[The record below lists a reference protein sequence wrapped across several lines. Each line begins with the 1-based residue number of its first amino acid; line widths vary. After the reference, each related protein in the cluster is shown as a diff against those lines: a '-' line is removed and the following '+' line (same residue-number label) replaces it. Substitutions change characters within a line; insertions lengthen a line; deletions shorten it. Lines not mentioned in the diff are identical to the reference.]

1 MKTKFSK
8 IILAV
13 FLILFITLSSTV
25 SATDNTSPD
34 SVTSSDN
41 IVSVSNNVDGNN
53 SVGNTSSST
62 GGNSTAPSDPTD
74 NVVSHTVGNEVEGST
89 VVNETIS
96 QSTDDEITD
105 AADMSSP
112 DEDVLASYETDYE
125 FVDSD
130 LYLFDV
136 NLDISQVVDGNVFA
150 YGQTVNVSGEI
161 NGDLFV
167 FASNLTIEESAI
179 IHGNV
184 FALASDMTVSG
195 IAADVYAMA
204 DNFSLSEKSII
215 ARNLY
220 LSSNNISL
228 EGQVSR
234 DAYIAANTL
243 KIAENDEPVIEG
255 NLTYSST
262 SEAQINENSIGG
274 EITYNAIQ
282 PIDSSVKVWS
292 IVSNLIS
299 ALVLSFII
307 IMILLWI
314 NPKFKDNV
322 CEIIAKKSF
331 LSFGI
336 GLLVFFA
343 TIIISIILLLF
354 TGGLGASTAVVAIV
368 FLILGYILS
377 STVFSMALGK
387 LLANK
392 FGFNKNVA
400 YVLLSLLIVLIV
412 NLIRYIPYVGGPIG
426 FIIAMVG
433 LGIICVNAYK
443 REKKVK

>member
-13 FLILFITLSSTV
+13 FLILFVTLSSTV
-25 SATDNTSPD
+25 AATDNTSPD

-41 IVSVSNNVDGNN
+41 IVSVSNTTDGNS

-62 GGNSTAPSDPTD
+62 GGNSTAAD
-74 NVVSHTVGNEVEGST
+74 NVVSHVVENEVEGST
-89 VVNETIS
+89 IVNETIS
-96 QSTDDEITD
+96 QSADDELTD
-105 AADMSSP
+105 AADISSP
-112 DEDVLASYETDYE
+112 EEDILASYETDYV

-184 FALASDMTVSG
+184 FALSSNMTVSG
-195 IAADVYAMA
+195 IVSDIYAMS
-204 DNFSLSEKSII
+204 DNFQLSEKSII

-220 LSSNNISL
+220 LSSDSASL
-228 EGQVSR
+228 SGKISR
-234 DAYIAANTL
+234 DAYIATNTL
-243 KIAENDEPVIEG
+243 KIAEKDEPIVVG
-255 NLTYSST
+255 NLTYSSIN
-262 SEAQINENSIGG
+262 EAQINENSIGG

-282 PIDSSVKVWS
+282 PIDSSVKIWS

>member
-41 IVSVSNNVDGNN
+41 IISVSNNVDGNN

-62 GGNSTAPSDPTD
+62 DGNSTAPSDPTD

-262 SEAQINENSIGG
+262 SEAQINEASVGG
-274 EITYNAIQ
+274 EIKYNAVQ
-282 PIDSSVKVWS
+282 VDNSARVWS
-292 IVSNLIS
+292 VVSNLIS
-299 ALVLSFII
+299 ALVLSFIV

-314 NPKFKDNV
+314 APKFKDNI

-343 TIIISIILLLF
+343 TIIAAIILLLF
-354 TGGLGASTAVVAIV
+354 TYGFGASTAVVAIA
-368 FLILGYILS
+368 FLILGYVLS

-392 FGFNKNVA
+392 FGFTKNVA

-426 FIIAMVG
+426 FIIAMIG

>member
-13 FLILFITLSSTV
+13 FLILFITLSSAV

-62 GGNSTAPSDPTD
+62 GGNSTAPSEPTD

-262 SEAQINENSIGG
+262 SEAQINEASVGG
-274 EITYNAIQ
+274 EIKYNAVQ
-282 PIDSSVKVWS
+282 VDNSARVWS
-292 IVSNLIS
+292 VVSNLIS
-299 ALVLSFII
+299 ALVLSFIV

-314 NPKFKDNV
+314 APKFKDNI

-343 TIIISIILLLF
+343 TIIAVIILLLF
-354 TGGLGASTAVVAIV
+354 TYGFGASTAVVAIA
-368 FLILGYILS
+368 FLILGYVLS

-392 FGFNKNVA
+392 FGFTKNVA

-426 FIIAMVG
+426 FIIAMIG

>member
-1 MKTKFSK
+1 MKTKLSK

-13 FLILFITLSSTV
+13 FLILFVTLSSTV
-25 SATDNTSPD
+25 AATDNTSPD

-41 IVSVSNNVDGNN
+41 IVSVSNTTDGNS

-62 GGNSTAPSDPTD
+62 GGNSTAAD
-74 NVVSHTVGNEVEGST
+74 NVVSHVVENEVEGST
-89 VVNETIS
+89 IVNETIS
-96 QSTDDEITD
+96 QSADDELTD
-105 AADMSSP
+105 AADISSP
-112 DEDVLASYETDYE
+112 EEDILASYETDYV

-262 SEAQINENSIGG
+262 SEAQINEASVGG
-274 EITYNAIQ
+274 EIKYNAVQVDNSARIW
-282 PIDSSVKVWS
+282 SV
-292 IVSNLIS
+292 VSDLIS

>member
-13 FLILFITLSSTV
+13 FLILFITLSSAV

-62 GGNSTAPSDPTD
+62 GGNSTAPSEPTD

-96 QSTDDEITD
+96 QSTDDELTD
-105 AADMSSP
+105 AADISSP
-112 DEDVLASYETDYE
+112 EEDILASYETDYE

-262 SEAQINENSIGG
+262 SEAQINEASVGG
-274 EITYNAIQ
+274 EIKYNAVQ
-282 PIDSSVKVWS
+282 VDNSARVWS
-292 IVSNLIS
+292 VVSNLIS
-299 ALVLSFII
+299 ALVLSFIV

-314 NPKFKDNV
+314 APKFKDNI

-343 TIIISIILLLF
+343 TIIAAIILLLF
-354 TGGLGASTAVVAIV
+354 TYGFGASTAVVAIA
-368 FLILGYILS
+368 FLILGYVLS

-392 FGFNKNVA
+392 FGFTKNVA

>member
-41 IVSVSNNVDGNN
+41 IISVSNNVDGNN

-62 GGNSTAPSDPTD
+62 GGNSTAPSEPTD

-262 SEAQINENSIGG
+262 SEAQINEASVGG
-274 EITYNAIQ
+274 EIKYNAVQ
-282 PIDSSVKVWS
+282 VDNSARVWS
-292 IVSNLIS
+292 VVSNLIS
-299 ALVLSFII
+299 ALVLSFIV

-314 NPKFKDNV
+314 APKFKDNI

-343 TIIISIILLLF
+343 TIIAAIILLLF
-354 TGGLGASTAVVAIV
+354 TYGFGASTAVVAIA
-368 FLILGYILS
+368 FLILGYVLS

-392 FGFNKNVA
+392 FGFTKNVA

>member
-1 MKTKFSK
+1 
-8 IILAV
+8 
-13 FLILFITLSSTV
+13 
-25 SATDNTSPD
+25 
-34 SVTSSDN
+34 
-41 IVSVSNNVDGNN
+41 
-53 SVGNTSSST
+53 
-62 GGNSTAPSDPTD
+62 
-74 NVVSHTVGNEVEGST
+74 
-89 VVNETIS
+89 
-96 QSTDDEITD
+96 
-105 AADMSSP
+105 
-112 DEDVLASYETDYE
+112 
-125 FVDSD
+125 
-130 LYLFDV
+130 
-136 NLDISQVVDGNVFA
+136 
-150 YGQTVNVSGEI
+150 
-161 NGDLFV
+161 
-167 FASNLTIEESAI
+167 
-179 IHGNV
+179 
-184 FALASDMTVSG
+184 
-195 IAADVYAMA
+195 
-204 DNFSLSEKSII
+204 
-215 ARNLY
+215 
-220 LSSNNISL
+220 
-228 EGQVSR
+228 
-234 DAYIAANTL
+234 
-243 KIAENDEPVIEG
+243 
-255 NLTYSST
+255 
-262 SEAQINENSIGG
+262 
-274 EITYNAIQ
+274 
-282 PIDSSVKVWS
+282 
-292 IVSNLIS
+292 
-299 ALVLSFII
+299 
-307 IMILLWI
+307 MILLWI

>member
-41 IVSVSNNVDGNN
+41 IISVSNNVDGNN

-262 SEAQINENSIGG
+262 SEAQINEASVGG
-274 EITYNAIQ
+274 EIKYNAVQ
-282 PIDSSVKVWS
+282 VDNSARVWS
-292 IVSNLIS
+292 VVSNLIS
-299 ALVLSFII
+299 ALVLSFIV

-314 NPKFKDNV
+314 APKFKDNI

-343 TIIISIILLLF
+343 TIIAAIILLLF
-354 TGGLGASTAVVAIV
+354 TYGFGASTAVVAIA
-368 FLILGYILS
+368 FLILGYVLS

-392 FGFNKNVA
+392 FGFTKNVA

-426 FIIAMVG
+426 FIIAMIG

>member
-41 IVSVSNNVDGNN
+41 IISVSNNVDGNN

-62 GGNSTAPSDPTD
+62 GGNSTAPSEPTD

-195 IAADVYAMA
+195 IAAYVYAMA

-262 SEAQINENSIGG
+262 SEGQINEASVGG
-274 EITYNAIQ
+274 EIKYNAVQ
-282 PIDSSVKVWS
+282 VDNSARVWS
-292 IVSNLIS
+292 VVSNLIS
-299 ALVLSFII
+299 ALVLSFIV

-314 NPKFKDNV
+314 APKFKDNI

-343 TIIISIILLLF
+343 TIIAAIILLLF
-354 TGGLGASTAVVAIV
+354 TYGFGASTAVVAIA
-368 FLILGYILS
+368 FLILGYVLS

-392 FGFNKNVA
+392 FGFTKNVA

-426 FIIAMVG
+426 FIIAMIG

>member
-41 IVSVSNNVDGNN
+41 IISVSNNVDGNN

-62 GGNSTAPSDPTD
+62 GGNSTAPSDSTD

-262 SEAQINENSIGG
+262 SEAQINEASVGG
-274 EITYNAIQ
+274 EIKYNAVQVDNSARI
-282 PIDSSVKVWS
+282 WS

-299 ALVLSFII
+299 ALVLSFIV

-314 NPKFKDNV
+314 APKFKDNI

-343 TIIISIILLLF
+343 TIIAAIILLLF
-354 TGGLGASTAVVAIV
+354 TYGFGASTAVVAIA
-368 FLILGYILS
+368 FLILGYVLS

-392 FGFNKNVA
+392 FGFTKNVA

-426 FIIAMVG
+426 FIIAMIG

>member
-13 FLILFITLSSTV
+13 FLILFVTLSSTV
-25 SATDNTSPD
+25 AATDNTSPD

-41 IVSVSNNVDGNN
+41 IVSVSNTTDGNS

-62 GGNSTAPSDPTD
+62 GGNSTAAD
-74 NVVSHTVGNEVEGST
+74 NVVSHVVENEVEGST
-89 VVNETIS
+89 IVNETIS
-96 QSTDDEITD
+96 QSADDELTD
-105 AADMSSP
+105 AADISSP
-112 DEDVLASYETDYE
+112 EEDILASYETDYV

-262 SEAQINENSIGG
+262 SEAQINEASVGG
-274 EITYNAIQ
+274 EIKYNAVQ
-282 PIDSSVKVWS
+282 VDNSARVWS
-292 IVSNLIS
+292 VVSNLIS
-299 ALVLSFII
+299 ALVLSFIV

-314 NPKFKDNV
+314 APKFKDNV

>member
-13 FLILFITLSSTV
+13 FLILFITLSSAV

-62 GGNSTAPSDPTD
+62 GGNSTAPSEPTD

-262 SEAQINENSIGG
+262 SEAQINEASVGG
-274 EITYNAIQ
+274 EIKYNAVQ
-282 PIDSSVKVWS
+282 VDNSARVWS
-292 IVSNLIS
+292 VVSNLIS
-299 ALVLSFII
+299 ALVLSFIV

-314 NPKFKDNV
+314 APKFKDNI

-343 TIIISIILLLF
+343 TIIAAIILLLF
-354 TGGLGASTAVVAIV
+354 TYGFGASTAVVAIV

>member
-62 GGNSTAPSDPTD
+62 GGNSTAPSEPTD

-105 AADMSSP
+105 AADMSSL

-262 SEAQINENSIGG
+262 SEAQINEASVGG
-274 EITYNAIQ
+274 EIKYNAVQ
-282 PIDSSVKVWS
+282 VDNSARVWS
-292 IVSNLIS
+292 VVSNLIS
-299 ALVLSFII
+299 ALVLSFIV

-314 NPKFKDNV
+314 APKFKDNI

-343 TIIISIILLLF
+343 TIIAAIILLLF
-354 TGGLGASTAVVAIV
+354 TYGFGASTAVVAIA
-368 FLILGYILS
+368 FLILGYVLS

-392 FGFNKNVA
+392 FGFTKNVA

-426 FIIAMVG
+426 FIIAMIG

>member
-1 MKTKFSK
+1 MKTKLSK

-13 FLILFITLSSTV
+13 FLILFVTLSSTV
-25 SATDNTSPD
+25 AATDNTSPD

-41 IVSVSNNVDGNN
+41 IVSVSNTTDGNN

-62 GGNSTAPSDPTD
+62 GGNSTAAD
-74 NVVSHTVGNEVEGST
+74 NVVSHVVENEVEGST
-89 VVNETIS
+89 IVNETIS
-96 QSTDDEITD
+96 QSADDEIID
-105 AADMSSP
+105 AADISSP
-112 DEDVLASYETDYE
+112 EEDILASYETDYV

-184 FALASDMTVSG
+184 FALSSNMTVSG
-195 IAADVYAMA
+195 IVSDIYAMS
-204 DNFSLSEKSII
+204 DNFQLSEKSII

-220 LSSNNISL
+220 LSSDSVSL
-228 EGQVSR
+228 SGKISR
-234 DAYIAANTL
+234 DAYITTNTL
-243 KIAENDEPVIEG
+243 KIAEKDEPIIVG
-255 NLTYSST
+255 NLTYSSIN
-262 SEAQINENSIGG
+262 EAQINENSIGG

-282 PIDSSVKVWS
+282 PIDSSVKIWS

>member
-105 AADMSSP
+105 AADMSSL

-234 DAYIAANTL
+234 DAYISANTL

-262 SEAQINENSIGG
+262 SEAQINEASVGG
-274 EITYNAIQ
+274 EIKYNAVQVDNSARIW
-282 PIDSSVKVWS
+282 SV
-292 IVSNLIS
+292 VSNLIS
-299 ALVLSFII
+299 ALVLSFIV

-314 NPKFKDNV
+314 APKFKDNI

-343 TIIISIILLLF
+343 TIIAAIILLLF
-354 TGGLGASTAVVAIV
+354 TYGFGASTAVVAIA
-368 FLILGYILS
+368 FLILGYVLS

-392 FGFNKNVA
+392 FGFTKNVA

-426 FIIAMVG
+426 FIIAMIG

>member
-1 MKTKFSK
+1 M
-8 IILAV
+8 
-13 FLILFITLSSTV
+13 

-41 IVSVSNNVDGNN
+41 IVSVSNTTDGNN

-62 GGNSTAPSDPTD
+62 GGNSTAAD
-74 NVVSHTVGNEVEGST
+74 NVVSHVVENEVEGST

-96 QSTDDEITD
+96 QSADDELID
-105 AADMSSP
+105 AADISSP
-112 DEDVLASYETDYE
+112 EEDILASYETDYE

-243 KIAENDEPVIEG
+243 KIAEKDEPIVVG
-255 NLTYSST
+255 NLTYSSIN
-262 SEAQINENSIGG
+262 EAQINENSIGG

-282 PIDSSVKVWS
+282 PIDSSVKIWS

-299 ALVLSFII
+299 ALVLSFIV

-314 NPKFKDNV
+314 APKFKDNI

-343 TIIISIILLLF
+343 TIIAAIILLLF
-354 TGGLGASTAVVAIV
+354 TYGFGASTAVVAIV

>member
-105 AADMSSP
+105 AADMSSL

-262 SEAQINENSIGG
+262 SEAQINEASVGG
-274 EITYNAIQ
+274 EIKYNAVQVDNSARIW
-282 PIDSSVKVWS
+282 SV
-292 IVSNLIS
+292 VSNLIS
-299 ALVLSFII
+299 ALVLSFIV

-314 NPKFKDNV
+314 APKFKDNI

-343 TIIISIILLLF
+343 TIIAAIILLLF
-354 TGGLGASTAVVAIV
+354 TYGFGASTAVVAIA
-368 FLILGYILS
+368 FLILGYVLS

-392 FGFNKNVA
+392 FGFTKNVA

-426 FIIAMVG
+426 FIIAMIG

>member
-1 MKTKFSK
+1 MKTKLSK

-13 FLILFITLSSTV
+13 FLILFVTLSNTV
-25 SATDNTSPD
+25 AATDNTSPD

-41 IVSVSNNVDGNN
+41 IVSVSNTTDGNN

-62 GGNSTAPSDPTD
+62 GGNSTAAD
-74 NVVSHTVGNEVEGST
+74 NVVSHVVENEVEGST

-96 QSTDDEITD
+96 QSADDELID
-105 AADMSSP
+105 AADISSP
-112 DEDVLASYETDYE
+112 EEDILASYETDYE

-204 DNFSLSEKSII
+204 DNFSLSGKSII

-262 SEAQINENSIGG
+262 SEAQINEASVGG
-274 EITYNAIQ
+274 EIKYNAVQ
-282 PIDSSVKVWS
+282 VDNSARVWS
-292 IVSNLIS
+292 VVSNLIS
-299 ALVLSFII
+299 ALVLSFIV

-314 NPKFKDNV
+314 APKFKDNI

-343 TIIISIILLLF
+343 TIIAAIILLLF
-354 TGGLGASTAVVAIV
+354 TYGFGASTAVVAIA
-368 FLILGYILS
+368 FLILGYVLS

-392 FGFNKNVA
+392 FGFTKNVA

-426 FIIAMVG
+426 FIIAMIG

>member
-13 FLILFITLSSTV
+13 FLILFITLSSAV

-62 GGNSTAPSDPTD
+62 GGNSTAPSEPTD

-204 DNFSLSEKSII
+204 DNFSLSGKSII

-262 SEAQINENSIGG
+262 SEAQINEASVGG
-274 EITYNAIQ
+274 EIKYNAVQ
-282 PIDSSVKVWS
+282 VDNSARVWS
-292 IVSNLIS
+292 VVSNLIS
-299 ALVLSFII
+299 ALVLSFIV

-314 NPKFKDNV
+314 APKFKDNI

-343 TIIISIILLLF
+343 TIIAAIILLLF
-354 TGGLGASTAVVAIV
+354 TYGFGASTAVVAIA
-368 FLILGYILS
+368 FLILGYVLS

-392 FGFNKNVA
+392 FGFTKNVA

-426 FIIAMVG
+426 FIIAMIG

>member
-8 IILAV
+8 ILLAV

-41 IVSVSNNVDGNN
+41 IISVSNNVDGNN

-62 GGNSTAPSDPTD
+62 GGNSTAPSEPTD

-195 IAADVYAMA
+195 IAAYVYAMA

-262 SEAQINENSIGG
+262 SEAQINEASVGG
-274 EITYNAIQ
+274 EIKYNAVQ
-282 PIDSSVKVWS
+282 VDNSARVWS
-292 IVSNLIS
+292 VVSNLIS
-299 ALVLSFII
+299 ALVLSFIV

-314 NPKFKDNV
+314 APKFKDNI

-343 TIIISIILLLF
+343 TIIAAIILLLF
-354 TGGLGASTAVVAIV
+354 TYGFGASTAVVAIA
-368 FLILGYILS
+368 FLILGYVLS

-392 FGFNKNVA
+392 FGFTKNVA

-426 FIIAMVG
+426 FIIAMIG

>member
-41 IVSVSNNVDGNN
+41 IISVSNNVDGNN

-62 GGNSTAPSDPTD
+62 GGNSTAPSEPTD

-262 SEAQINENSIGG
+262 SEAQINEASVGG
-274 EITYNAIQ
+274 EIKYNAVQVDNSARI
-282 PIDSSVKVWS
+282 WS

-299 ALVLSFII
+299 ALVLSFIV

-314 NPKFKDNV
+314 APKFKDNI

-343 TIIISIILLLF
+343 TIIAAIILLLF
-354 TGGLGASTAVVAIV
+354 TYGFGASTAVVAIA
-368 FLILGYILS
+368 FLILGYVLS

-392 FGFNKNVA
+392 FGFTKNVA

-426 FIIAMVG
+426 FIIAMIG

>member
-13 FLILFITLSSTV
+13 FLILFVTLSSTV
-25 SATDNTSPD
+25 AATDNTSPD

-62 GGNSTAPSDPTD
+62 GGNSTAPSEPTD

-262 SEAQINENSIGG
+262 SEAQINEASVGG
-274 EITYNAIQ
+274 EIKYNAVQ
-282 PIDSSVKVWS
+282 VDNSARVWS
-292 IVSNLIS
+292 VVSNLIS
-299 ALVLSFII
+299 ALVLSFIV

-314 NPKFKDNV
+314 APKFKDNI

-343 TIIISIILLLF
+343 TIIAAIILLLF
-354 TGGLGASTAVVAIV
+354 TYGFGASTAVVAIA
-368 FLILGYILS
+368 FLILGYVLS

-392 FGFNKNVA
+392 FGFTKNVA

-426 FIIAMVG
+426 FIIAMIG

>member
-1 MKTKFSK
+1 MKTKLSK

-13 FLILFITLSSTV
+13 FLILFVTLSSTV
-25 SATDNTSPD
+25 AATDNTSPD

-41 IVSVSNNVDGNN
+41 IVSVSNTTDGNN

-62 GGNSTAPSDPTD
+62 GGNSTAAD
-74 NVVSHTVGNEVEGST
+74 NVVSHVVENEVEGST
-89 VVNETIS
+89 IVNETIS
-96 QSTDDEITD
+96 QSADDEIID
-105 AADMSSP
+105 AADISSP
-112 DEDVLASYETDYE
+112 EEDILASYETDYV

-184 FALASDMTVSG
+184 FALSSNMTVSG
-195 IAADVYAMA
+195 IVSDIYAMS
-204 DNFSLSEKSII
+204 DNFQLSEKSII

-220 LSSNNISL
+220 LSSDSVSL
-228 EGQVSR
+228 SGKISR
-234 DAYIAANTL
+234 DAYITTNTL
-243 KIAENDEPVIEG
+243 KIAEKDEPIIVG

-262 SEAQINENSIGG
+262 NEAQINENSIGG

>member
-1 MKTKFSK
+1 MKSYLFK
-8 IILAV
+8 IILCI
-13 FLILFITLSSTV
+13 FLVLIVSSTFV
-25 SATDNTSPD
+25 LATDE
-34 SVTSSDN
+34 N
-41 IVSVSNNVDGNN
+41 IPENQ
-53 SVGNTSSST
+53 
-62 GGNSTAPSDPTD
+62 
-74 NVVSHTVGNEVEGST
+74 VVS
-89 VVNETIS
+89 
-96 QSTDDEITD
+96 TDENINTTSEIG
-105 AADMSSP
+105 
-112 DEDVLASYETDYE
+112 EILATYETNYDLVYSDMY
-125 FVDSD
+125 FLDSN
-130 LYLFDV
+130 V
-136 NLDISQVVDGNVFA
+136 EVSQVVDGNVFA

-184 FALASDMTVSG
+184 FALSSNMTVSG
-195 IAADVYAMA
+195 IVSDIYAMS
-204 DNFSLSEKSII
+204 DNFQLSEKSII

-220 LSSNNISL
+220 LSSDSASL
-228 EGQVSR
+228 SGKISR
-234 DAYIAANTL
+234 DAYIATNTL
-243 KIAENDEPVIEG
+243 KIAEKDEPIVVG
-255 NLTYSST
+255 NLTYSSIN
-262 SEAQINENSIGG
+262 EAQINENSIGG

-282 PIDSSVKVWS
+282 PIDSSVKIWS

>member
-62 GGNSTAPSDPTD
+62 GGNSTAPSEPTD

-179 IHGNV
+179 IHGNI

-262 SEAQINENSIGG
+262 SEAQINEASVGG
-274 EITYNAIQ
+274 EIKYNAVQVDNSARI
-282 PIDSSVKVWS
+282 WS

-299 ALVLSFII
+299 ALVLSFIV

-314 NPKFKDNV
+314 APKFKDNI

-343 TIIISIILLLF
+343 TIIAAIILLLF
-354 TGGLGASTAVVAIV
+354 TYGFGASTAVVAIA
-368 FLILGYILS
+368 FLILGYVLS
-377 STVFSMALGK
+377 STVFSIALGK

-392 FGFNKNVA
+392 FGFTKNVA

-426 FIIAMVG
+426 FIIAMIG

>member
-13 FLILFITLSSTV
+13 FLILFVTLSNTV
-25 SATDNTSPD
+25 AATDNTSPD

-105 AADMSSP
+105 AADMSSL

-179 IHGNV
+179 IHGNI

-262 SEAQINENSIGG
+262 SEAQINEASVGG
-274 EITYNAIQ
+274 EIKYNAVQVDNSARIW
-282 PIDSSVKVWS
+282 SV
-292 IVSNLIS
+292 VSNLIS
-299 ALVLSFII
+299 ALVLSFIV

-314 NPKFKDNV
+314 APKFKDNI

-343 TIIISIILLLF
+343 TIIAAIILLLF
-354 TGGLGASTAVVAIV
+354 TYGFGASTAVVAIA
-368 FLILGYILS
+368 FLILGYVLS

-392 FGFNKNVA
+392 FGFTKNVA

-426 FIIAMVG
+426 FIIAMIG

>member
-41 IVSVSNNVDGNN
+41 IISVSNNVDGNN

-62 GGNSTAPSDPTD
+62 GGNSTAAD
-74 NVVSHTVGNEVEGST
+74 NVVSHVVENEVEGST

-96 QSTDDEITD
+96 QSADDELID
-105 AADMSSP
+105 AADISSP
-112 DEDVLASYETDYE
+112 EEDILASYETDYE

-184 FALASDMTVSG
+184 FALSSNMTVSG
-195 IAADVYAMA
+195 IVSDIYAMS
-204 DNFSLSEKSII
+204 DNFQLSEKSII

-220 LSSNNISL
+220 LSSDSASL
-228 EGQVSR
+228 SGKISR
-234 DAYIAANTL
+234 DAYIATNTL
-243 KIAENDEPVIEG
+243 KIAEKDEPIVVG
-255 NLTYSST
+255 NLTYSSIN
-262 SEAQINENSIGG
+262 EAQINENSIGG

-282 PIDSSVKVWS
+282 PIDSSVKIWS

>member
-62 GGNSTAPSDPTD
+62 GGNSTAPSEPTD

-105 AADMSSP
+105 AADMSSL

-262 SEAQINENSIGG
+262 SEAQINEASVGG
-274 EITYNAIQ
+274 EIKYNAVQVDNSARIW
-282 PIDSSVKVWS
+282 SV
-292 IVSNLIS
+292 VSNLIS
-299 ALVLSFII
+299 ALVLSFIV

-314 NPKFKDNV
+314 APKFKDNI

-343 TIIISIILLLF
+343 TIIAAIILLLF
-354 TGGLGASTAVVAIV
+354 TYSFGASTAVVAIA
-368 FLILGYILS
+368 FLILGYVLS

-392 FGFNKNVA
+392 FGFTKNVA

-426 FIIAMVG
+426 FIIAMIG

>member
-1 MKTKFSK
+1 MKTKLSK

-13 FLILFITLSSTV
+13 FLILFVTLSSTV
-25 SATDNTSPD
+25 AATDNTSPD

-41 IVSVSNNVDGNN
+41 IVSVSNTTDGNS

-62 GGNSTAPSDPTD
+62 GGNSTAAD
-74 NVVSHTVGNEVEGST
+74 NVVSHVVENEVEGST
-89 VVNETIS
+89 IVNETIS
-96 QSTDDEITD
+96 QSSDDELTD
-105 AADMSSP
+105 AADISSP
-112 DEDVLASYETDYE
+112 EEDILASYETDYV

-195 IAADVYAMA
+195 IVSDIYAMS
-204 DNFSLSEKSII
+204 DNFQLSEKSII

-220 LSSNNISL
+220 LSSDSASL
-228 EGQVSR
+228 SGKISR
-234 DAYIAANTL
+234 DAYIATNTL
-243 KIAENDEPVIEG
+243 KIAEKDEPIVVG
-255 NLTYSST
+255 NLTYSSIN
-262 SEAQINENSIGG
+262 EAQINENSIGG

-282 PIDSSVKVWS
+282 PIDSSVKIWS

>member
-1 MKTKFSK
+1 
-8 IILAV
+8 
-13 FLILFITLSSTV
+13 
-25 SATDNTSPD
+25 
-34 SVTSSDN
+34 
-41 IVSVSNNVDGNN
+41 
-53 SVGNTSSST
+53 
-62 GGNSTAPSDPTD
+62 
-74 NVVSHTVGNEVEGST
+74 
-89 VVNETIS
+89 
-96 QSTDDEITD
+96 
-105 AADMSSP
+105 
-112 DEDVLASYETDYE
+112 
-125 FVDSD
+125 
-130 LYLFDV
+130 
-136 NLDISQVVDGNVFA
+136 
-150 YGQTVNVSGEI
+150 
-161 NGDLFV
+161 
-167 FASNLTIEESAI
+167 
-179 IHGNV
+179 
-184 FALASDMTVSG
+184 MTVSG
-195 IAADVYAMA
+195 IVSDIYAMS
-204 DNFSLSEKSII
+204 DNFQLSEKSII

-220 LSSNNISL
+220 LSSDSVSL
-228 EGQVSR
+228 SGKISR
-234 DAYIAANTL
+234 DAYIATNTL
-243 KIAENDEPVIEG
+243 KIAEEDEPIVVG
-255 NLTYSST
+255 NLTYSSIN
-262 SEAQINENSIGG
+262 EAQINENSIGG

-282 PIDSSVKVWS
+282 PIDSSVKIWS

>member
-1 MKTKFSK
+1 MKTKLSK

-13 FLILFITLSSTV
+13 FLILFVTLSSTV
-25 SATDNTSPD
+25 AATDNTSPD

-41 IVSVSNNVDGNN
+41 IVSVSNTTDGNS

-62 GGNSTAPSDPTD
+62 GGNSTAAD
-74 NVVSHTVGNEVEGST
+74 NVVSHVVENEVEGST
-89 VVNETIS
+89 IVNETIS
-96 QSTDDEITD
+96 QSADDELTD
-105 AADMSSP
+105 AADISSP
-112 DEDVLASYETDYE
+112 EEDILASYETDYV

-195 IAADVYAMA
+195 IAAYVYAMA

-262 SEAQINENSIGG
+262 SEAQINEASVGG
-274 EITYNAIQ
+274 EIKYNAVQ
-282 PIDSSVKVWS
+282 VDNSARVWS
-292 IVSNLIS
+292 VVSNLIS
-299 ALVLSFII
+299 ALVLSFIV

-314 NPKFKDNV
+314 APKFKDNV

>member
-1 MKTKFSK
+1 MKTKLSK

-13 FLILFITLSSTV
+13 FLILFVTLSSTV
-25 SATDNTSPD
+25 AATDNTSPD

-41 IVSVSNNVDGNN
+41 IVSVSNTTDGNS

-62 GGNSTAPSDPTD
+62 GGNSTAAD
-74 NVVSHTVGNEVEGST
+74 NVVSHVVENEVEGST
-89 VVNETIS
+89 IVNETIS
-96 QSTDDEITD
+96 QSADDELTD
-105 AADMSSP
+105 AADISSP
-112 DEDVLASYETDYE
+112 EEDILASYETDYV

-262 SEAQINENSIGG
+262 SEAQINEASVGG
-274 EITYNAIQ
+274 EIKYNAVQ

-336 GLLVFFA
+336 GLLVFFT

-392 FGFNKNVA
+392 FGFTKNVA

-426 FIIAMVG
+426 FIIAMIG

>member
-13 FLILFITLSSTV
+13 FLILFITLSSAV

-62 GGNSTAPSDPTD
+62 GGNSTAPSEPTD

-105 AADMSSP
+105 AADMSSL

-262 SEAQINENSIGG
+262 SEAQINEASVGG
-274 EITYNAIQ
+274 EIKYNAVQ
-282 PIDSSVKVWS
+282 VDNSARVWS
-292 IVSNLIS
+292 VVSNLIS
-299 ALVLSFII
+299 ALVLSFIV

-314 NPKFKDNV
+314 APKFKDNI

-343 TIIISIILLLF
+343 TIIAAIILLLF
-354 TGGLGASTAVVAIV
+354 TYGFGASTAVVAIV

>member
-112 DEDVLASYETDYE
+112 EEDVLASYETDYE

-262 SEAQINENSIGG
+262 SEAQINEASVGG
-274 EITYNAIQ
+274 EIKYNAVQVDNSARI
-282 PIDSSVKVWS
+282 WS

-299 ALVLSFII
+299 ALVLSFIV

-314 NPKFKDNV
+314 APKFKDNI

-343 TIIISIILLLF
+343 TIIAAIILLLF
-354 TGGLGASTAVVAIV
+354 TYGFGASTAVVAIA
-368 FLILGYILS
+368 FLILGYVLS

-392 FGFNKNVA
+392 FGFTKNVA

-426 FIIAMVG
+426 FIIAMIG

>member
-1 MKTKFSK
+1 MKTKLSK

-13 FLILFITLSSTV
+13 FLILFVTLSSTV
-25 SATDNTSPD
+25 AATDNTSPD

-41 IVSVSNNVDGNN
+41 IVSVSNTTDGNS

-62 GGNSTAPSDPTD
+62 GGNSTAAD
-74 NVVSHTVGNEVEGST
+74 NVVSHVVENEVEGST
-89 VVNETIS
+89 IVNETIS
-96 QSTDDEITD
+96 QSADDELTD
-105 AADMSSP
+105 AADISSP
-112 DEDVLASYETDYE
+112 EEDILASYETDYE

-184 FALASDMTVSG
+184 FALSSNMTVSG
-195 IAADVYAMA
+195 IVSDIYAMS
-204 DNFSLSEKSII
+204 DNFQLSEKSII

-220 LSSNNISL
+220 LTSDSVSL
-228 EGQVSR
+228 SGKISR
-234 DAYIAANTL
+234 DAYITTNTL
-243 KIAENDEPVIEG
+243 KIAEEDEPIVVG

-262 SEAQINENSIGG
+262 NEAQINENSIGG

>member
-1 MKTKFSK
+1 MKTKLSK

-13 FLILFITLSSTV
+13 FLILFVTLSSTV
-25 SATDNTSPD
+25 VATDNTSPD

-41 IVSVSNNVDGNN
+41 IVSVSNTTDGNS

-62 GGNSTAPSDPTD
+62 GGNSTAAD
-74 NVVSHTVGNEVEGST
+74 NVVSHVVENEVEGST
-89 VVNETIS
+89 IVNETIS
-96 QSTDDEITD
+96 QSADDELTD
-105 AADMSSP
+105 AADISSP
-112 DEDVLASYETDYE
+112 EEDILASYETDYV

-262 SEAQINENSIGG
+262 SEAQINEASVGG
-274 EITYNAIQ
+274 EIKYNAVQ
-282 PIDSSVKVWS
+282 VDNSARVWS
-292 IVSNLIS
+292 VVSNLIS
-299 ALVLSFII
+299 ALVLSFIV

-314 NPKFKDNV
+314 APKFKDNV

>member
-1 MKTKFSK
+1 MKTKLSK

-13 FLILFITLSSTV
+13 FLILFVTLSSTV
-25 SATDNTSPD
+25 AATDNTSPD

-41 IVSVSNNVDGNN
+41 IVSVSNTTDGNS

-62 GGNSTAPSDPTD
+62 GGNSTAAD
-74 NVVSHTVGNEVEGST
+74 NVVSHVVENEVEGST
-89 VVNETIS
+89 IVNETIS
-96 QSTDDEITD
+96 QSADDEIID
-105 AADMSSP
+105 AADISSP
-112 DEDVLASYETDYE
+112 EEDILASYETDYV

-184 FALASDMTVSG
+184 FALSSNMTVSG
-195 IAADVYAMA
+195 IVSDIYAMS
-204 DNFSLSEKSII
+204 DNFQLSEKSII

-220 LSSNNISL
+220 LSSDSVSL
-228 EGQVSR
+228 SGKISR
-234 DAYIAANTL
+234 DAYITTNTL
-243 KIAENDEPVIEG
+243 KIAEKDEPIIVG
-255 NLTYSST
+255 NLTYSSIN
-262 SEAQINENSIGG
+262 EAQINENSIGG

-282 PIDSSVKVWS
+282 PIDSSVKIWS

>member
-1 MKTKFSK
+1 MKTKLSK

-13 FLILFITLSSTV
+13 FLILFVTLSSTV
-25 SATDNTSPD
+25 AATDNTSPD

-41 IVSVSNNVDGNN
+41 IVSVSNTTDGNN

-62 GGNSTAPSDPTD
+62 GGNSTAAD
-74 NVVSHTVGNEVEGST
+74 NVVSHVVENEVEGST

-262 SEAQINENSIGG
+262 SEGQINEASVGG
-274 EITYNAIQ
+274 EIKYNAVQVDNSARIW
-282 PIDSSVKVWS
+282 SV
-292 IVSNLIS
+292 VSNLIS
-299 ALVLSFII
+299 ALVLSFIV

-314 NPKFKDNV
+314 APKFKDNI

-343 TIIISIILLLF
+343 TIIAAIILLLF
-354 TGGLGASTAVVAIV
+354 TYGFGASTAVVAIA
-368 FLILGYILS
+368 FLILGYVLS

-392 FGFNKNVA
+392 FGFTKNVA

-426 FIIAMVG
+426 FIIAMIG

>member
-1 MKTKFSK
+1 MKTKLSK

-41 IVSVSNNVDGNN
+41 IISVSNNVDGNN

-62 GGNSTAPSDPTD
+62 DGNSTAPSDPTD

-262 SEAQINENSIGG
+262 SEAQINEASVGG
-274 EITYNAIQ
+274 EIKYNAVQ
-282 PIDSSVKVWS
+282 VDNSARVWS
-292 IVSNLIS
+292 VVSNLIS
-299 ALVLSFII
+299 ALVLSFIV

-314 NPKFKDNV
+314 APKFKDNI

-343 TIIISIILLLF
+343 TIIAAIILLLF
-354 TGGLGASTAVVAIV
+354 TYGFGASTAVVAIA
-368 FLILGYILS
+368 FLILGYVLS

-392 FGFNKNVA
+392 FGFTKNVA

-426 FIIAMVG
+426 FIIAMIG